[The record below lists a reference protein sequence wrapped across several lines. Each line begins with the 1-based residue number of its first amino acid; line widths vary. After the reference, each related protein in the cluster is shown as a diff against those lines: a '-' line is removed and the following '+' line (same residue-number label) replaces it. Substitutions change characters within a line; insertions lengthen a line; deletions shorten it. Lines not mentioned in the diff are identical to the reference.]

1 MVFGVRVVDMGL
13 NGHARKHRQA
23 GNKRRRGRGRRRRL
37 ENQTGREEEAVTGGM
52 TRSLAIA
59 LLFFS
64 LLSFEN
70 RSCAAATAVRAA
82 TPESRTT
89 EAVTNHISPPA
100 RPRARTHEPSHGPP
114 SVGFVRSS
122 HTPPTLPPSRPQCVP
137 FLCRAAAGCYS
148 R

>member
-1 MVFGVRVVDMGL
+1 MFGVRVVDMGL

-70 RSCAAATAVRAA
+70 RSCAAAVRAA

-114 SVGFVRSS
+114 SVRVRPS
-122 HTPPTLPPSRPQCVP
+122 HTPPTLPPSLPQCVP

>member
-1 MVFGVRVVDMGL
+1 MFGVRVVDMGL

-70 RSCAAATAVRAA
+70 RSCAAAVRAA

-114 SVGFVRSS
+114 SVGSVRPS
-122 HTPPTLPPSRPQCVP
+122 HTPPTLPPSLPQCVP

>member
-1 MVFGVRVVDMGL
+1 M
-13 NGHARKHRQA
+13 
-23 GNKRRRGRGRRRRL
+23 
-37 ENQTGREEEAVTGGM
+37 TGGM

-114 SVGFVRSS
+114 SVRVRPFLPHASY
-122 HTPPTLPPSRPQCVP
+122 PPSLSPFRSVFLFCAVP
-137 FLCRAAAGCYS
+137 PPDVIVADSSSFSSEAS
-148 R
+148 REDGGGGRRGGRFA